1 MRTVRGGADL
11 GGVVQRM
18 ERGAGAR
25 KLGDGDGGGEE
36 DDDDDEGGGEEGDEE
51 ELGLTRSIHF

>member
-1 MRTVRGGADL
+1 M
-11 GGVVQRM
+11 GGVVQRK

-25 KLGDGDGGGEE
+25 RLGDGDGGGEE

>member
-1 MRTVRGGADL
+1 MRGGADL
-11 GGVVQRM
+11 GGVVQRK

-36 DDDDDEGGGEEGDEE
+36 DEDDDEGGGEEGDEG

>member
-11 GGVVQRM
+11 GGVVQRK

-51 ELGLTRSIHF
+51 ELVLTRSIHF